1 MREKRNRK
9 LGEKEIKEK
18 KDKVEREKKPSK
30 EKKRSKERFETLASP
45 R

>member
-1 MREKRNRK
+1 MSERES
-9 LGEKEIKEK
+9 KEK
-18 KDKVEREKKPSK
+18 KIEASVREKKPSK